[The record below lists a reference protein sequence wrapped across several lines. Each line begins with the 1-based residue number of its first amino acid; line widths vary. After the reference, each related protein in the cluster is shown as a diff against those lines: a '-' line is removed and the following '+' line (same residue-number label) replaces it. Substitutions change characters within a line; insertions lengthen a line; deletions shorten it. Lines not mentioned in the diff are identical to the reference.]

1 MENLTNNK
9 WKVRGA
15 VLMIFLLG
23 FVAGGLSLNA
33 YHAWRA
39 QSGGN
44 RERQPRLERMFDQ
57 LQLTAEQRAQVK
69 QIFNDTREQIQSVRK
84 DSEPKFEDIRR
95 QTDERLQK
103 VLTPEQW
110 GKFKQMKEEMRKQQ
124 PQRGRFGRGG
134 NP

>member
-33 YHAWRA
+33 YHAWR
-39 QSGGN
+39 SGN
-44 RERQPRLERMFDQ
+44 ERRQPRLEKMFDS
-57 LQLTAEQRAQVK
+57 LQLTQEQRAQVK

-84 DSEPKFEDIRR
+84 DSEPKFEEIRR
-95 QTDERLQK
+95 QADERLQK

-110 GKFKQMKEEMRKQQ
+110 EKFKQLKEEMRKQQ
-124 PQRGRFGRGG
+124 PQRGRFGRGAT
-134 NP
+134 P